1 MRPRKINIQYN
12 SPQQKYKRMRSD
24 KKIQSILSGLLLGA
38 GLLFFGQAAQVQAAA
53 ALSCLPE
60 TPVTLVDGVGTFTL
74 VSGDAV
80 VFTCE
85 AKGVSG
91 EVAALVLG
99 KLTDVK
105 GVASASSSDV
115 LLVGDALMST
125 TLSFPAVFQSGDYRY
140 TFTLFD
146 KATSQPLTEEAV
158 LLGVI
163 KGAKRASIATVTFD
177 REQYEWQDPFALAV
191 GLDIPEGQDLNA
203 DKLML
208 HVTLADASGNDCV
221 TLGDNVPVTSAQ
233 ETLRLKFPVTGSC
246 SNLVLLSLRASDGAI
261 LDQEFLAVGL
271 SEATAAAQAAPAEE
285 SESVLASIP
294 SLLLVFLGI
303 TGALL
308 LVLVGYFFL
317 RKSR

>member
-1 MRPRKINIQYN
+1 MQ
-12 SPQQKYKRMRSD
+12 SD
-24 KKIQSILSGLLLGA
+24 KKFQAVIAGLLLGA

-80 VFTCE
+80 MFTCE

-115 LLVGDALMST
+115 LLVGDTPTST

-163 KGAKRASIATVTFD
+163 KGTKQASIATVTFD
-177 REQYEWQDPFALAV
+177 REQYEWQDPFALTV

-233 ETLRLKFPVTGSC
+233 ETLRLSFPPAGSC
-246 SNLVLLSLRASDGAI
+246 SNLVLLSLRANDGAI

-271 SEATAAAQAAPAEE
+271 PEATAPAAQVVPAEG
-285 SESVLASIP
+285 SEGVLASIP

-317 RKSR
+317 RRRRGY